1 MAVIIVFGI
10 GYIGPSSHASSTPM
24 PSMKNVSFEPAREI
38 DLELGRKLGRSD
50 LVHVPRQTNKF
61 SKKQRIAITAPASA
75 FPGFTLDK
83 AAVQSDSDAVPVE

>member
-1 MAVIIVFGI
+1 
-10 GYIGPSSHASSTPM
+10 M

-61 SKKQRIAITAPASA
+61 SKKQRIAITAPAPASA
-75 FPGFTLDK
+75 FPGFTLDR